1 MINLVREKNPMPEQ
15 SPEVRVGNFEEVSQ
29 GYTKDMAIREAMR
42 CLKCRKK
49 PCMMKGCP
57 TQMRIPEFIAKVAEG
72 DFEAAYEIIRS
83 VSTLA
88 PVCSRVCPHE
98 NQCEGSCVHG
108 IKGQPVAIGSIER
121 FVCDWHAAHC
131 KDEITKAEPNGHKA
145 AVIGAG
151 PAGLSCASDLADKGV
166 DVTVYESLN
175 VAGGVLVY
183 GIPEFRLP
191 KDIVAKIVS
200 ELEAK
205 GVKFVTGSVVG
216 KDITVEDLMK
226 KEGFESVFI
235 GTGAEVP
242 TTMNIPGE
250 DLKGVYTAN
259 DYLTAVNIGKAYL
272 PENSGLLPQ
281 ADRVA
286 IIGGGNV
293 AMDACRCAARMNAK
307 EVTVIY
313 RRSREE
319 MPACDAEIHEAM
331 AENIEFKFLTN
342 PVSVKAGADGK
353 VAALECVQMQLGE
366 PDASGRRRP
375 VAVEGSNFEIPVD
388 AVIMAIGT
396 KMDSIVTSTTENL
409 ATDKYGCIT
418 TSDDA
423 STSRAGVFAGGDDV
437 TGPLTVVKA
446 MKAGRIAAASMD
458 EYMNK

>member
-331 AENIEFKFLTN
+331 AEKIEFKFLTN
-342 PVSVKAGADGK
+342 PVAVKAGADGK

>member
-57 TQMRIPEFIAKVAEG
+57 TQMHIPEFIAKVAEG

-200 ELEAK
+200 ELETK

-331 AENIEFKFLTN
+331 AENIDFRFLTK
-342 PVSVKAGADGK
+342 PVAVKAGADGK

>member
-331 AENIEFKFLTN
+331 AENIDFRFLTN
-342 PVSVKAGADGK
+342 PVAVIAGADGK

>member
-29 GYTKDMAIREAMR
+29 GYTKDMAVREAMR

-49 PCMMKGCP
+49 PCMIKGCP

-131 KDEITKAEPNGHKA
+131 KDEIIKAEPNGHKA

-200 ELEAK
+200 ELETK

-331 AENIEFKFLTN
+331 AENIDFRFLTN
-342 PVSVKAGADGK
+342 PVAVKAGVDGK